1 MVYYAIELMSA
12 SHQNKLHIPYL
23 NQRSGAFDVLNEN
36 RLGTILG
43 YFLLPYEIDSKF
55 YEKHENQVLFYA

>member
-36 RLGTILG
+36 QIWDNFGILSSA
-43 YFLLPYEIDSKF
+43 I
-55 YEKHENQVLFYA
+55 